1 MFHIKKRNLS
11 LQNSLSPC
19 MHQKK
24 GHVRTQKEADC
35 LQASKRALARNQPC
49 RHLDLGLLASK
60 TVRK

>member
-35 LQASKRALARNQPC
+35 LQASKRALARNQP
-49 RHLDLGLLASK
+49 
-60 TVRK
+60 